1 MGWDSFNG
9 HLPYLSDSDRA
20 RVRLAFDMG
29 AKAHEGQKRKSGEPY
44 FTHPIAIAERLAA
57 MGADGDTLIAALL
70 HDTVEDTPLTLDEIE
85 TAFGPTVRG
94 LIDGVTKLTA
104 ADLTSPSHDEQIETL
119 RKMFTLMQGDVRI
132 MVIKIVDRWHNM
144 TTVMGLSPER
154 RRSFA
159 QETLDI
165 VVKIADRLSMKE
177 LRDELTAQS
186 MAVLEPELF
195 AELEALRK
203 EFGAMA
209 TDVVAAMERKLKPS
223 LPKGVRVYSRRLSL
237 EKTRVIHDL
246 GSGSGK
252 AEMTAIFVCP
262 DIAACYAVLGQI
274 HQTWPLQRLT
284 FDDYI
289 NTPSVNGYRGIH
301 TTIILPNGRR
311 VRCKVRTETM
321 DEYDHLG
328 IAMYCFRHTG
338 DGTEIAQLPWTE
350 RISPLAE
357 GTSHQSEAFWTSLQ
371 RDLLGEEI
379 VVYGSSEQSV
389 TIPNGS
395 TALDAAFYLFN
406 EQAIHVSSM
415 RVNGQAVALDAPLAN
430 GDTVDVS
437 FSDDVKAGREWLNY
451 VESGLASTLIRQEL
465 AKAPE
470 QEKILLGRTMLDLGL
485 RRHNLPGLGE
495 LQPQV
500 FGEGLAALGLE
511 RLPELFVQLAEG
523 KMSVPQALNL
533 FSPALGGRMNATKLW
548 DLSLQ
553 VENEHEAGRWL
564 SWVRSF
570 HPLRLIESLRN
581 GGRGRLTASLTLT
594 QTEADSMDAHL
605 RSRLTSDRWT
615 LRPRRQQL
623 TILAVAAV
631 LVILW
636 GLDPVFGQLL
646 IQKVV
651 SVPTLTLVRFAAFIA
666 VALIAQF
673 AMMRANPGRLMP
685 ISPLSP
691 TIFASGI
698 ALFATTVGTYA
709 SLRTI
714 NPTGYILMIVA
725 GVLAMATGRTLLRRE
740 QAWAPA
746 AALAVAVATLAI
758 IFALDVPTW
767 FGVGAA
773 ILGSV
778 GFAAYSVAS
787 QEFQKTVSIRT
798 RYPSFLL
805 WVAVVAMACSLTLL
819 PWVPAGPL
827 DAPAIVL
834 ATLYVLVFTV
844 LPYIL
849 FFEIMRMTESRLLE
863 RLLPLVIVSTV
874 AGDLFVH
881 ANWLPLLAIPA
892 LATVAW
898 LLWRHAGGEE
908 E

>member
-1 MGWDSFNG
+1 MGWESFSG
-9 HLPYLSDSDRA
+9 HLPYLSESDRS
-20 RVRLAFDMG
+20 RVRLAFEMG
-29 AKAHEGQKRKSGEPY
+29 EKAHDGQKRKSGEPY

-70 HDTVEDTPLTLDEIE
+70 HDTVEDTPLTLNDIE
-85 TAFGPTVRG
+85 AAFGSTVRG

-154 RRSFA
+154 RKSFA
-159 QETLDI
+159 RETLDI
-165 VVKIADRLSMKE
+165 IVKIADRLSMKE

-195 AELEALRK
+195 AELEALRE
-203 EFGAMA
+203 EFSTLA
-209 TDVVAAMERKLKPS
+209 TDVVASMEKRLKPT

-262 DIAACYAVLGQI
+262 DVAACYAVLGQI
-274 HQTWPLQRLT
+274 HQAWPLQRLT

-311 VRCKVRTETM
+311 VRCKIRTEAM
-321 DEYDHLG
+321 DEYDRLG

-357 GTSHQSEAFWTSLQ
+357 GTSYQSEAFWTSLQ

-389 TIPNGS
+389 TIPSGS

-406 EQAIHVSSM
+406 EQAIHVSSV
-415 RVNGQAVALDAPLAN
+415 RVNGQVVALDAPLAN

-437 FSDDVKAGREWLNY
+437 FSDDVEAGREWLNY

-500 FGEGLAALGLE
+500 FGEGLAALGLV
-511 RLPELFVQLAEG
+511 RLADLFVQLAEG
-523 KMSVPQALNL
+523 KMTVPQALNL
-533 FSPALGGRMNATKLW
+533 FSPALGGRVHAAKIW
-548 DLSLQ
+548 DLSLT
-553 VENEHEAGRWL
+553 VENEGEAGRWL
-564 SWVRSF
+564 NWLRSF
-570 HPLRLIESLRN
+570 HPKRLTEQLRGN
-581 GGRGRLTASLTLT
+581 GGGRFWASLSLT
-594 QTEADSMDAHL
+594 QAEADAMDAHL
-605 RSRLTSDRWT
+605 RSRLTSDRWW

-623 TILAVAAV
+623 TLIGTTSV
-631 LVILW
+631 LVTLW
-636 GLDPVFGQLL
+636 GLDPVFGQML
-646 IQKVV
+646 IQHAI
-651 SVPTLTLVRFAAFIA
+651 SVPALTLVRFVAFIA

-673 AMMRANPGRLMP
+673 AMERANPGRLMP

-691 TIFASGI
+691 PIFASGI

-725 GVLAMATGRTLLRRE
+725 GVLTLATGRALLRRE
-740 QAWAPA
+740 SAWAPA
-746 AALAVAVATLAI
+746 GALAVAITCIVATFTA
-758 IFALDVPTW
+758 DVPSW
-767 FGVGAA
+767 FGVAA
-773 ILGSV
+773 ALLGSG
-778 GFAAYSVAS
+778 GFAAYSLAS
-787 QEFQKTVSIRT
+787 QEYQKTVSIRT

-805 WVAVVAMACSLTLL
+805 WVAVVAMMCSLSLV
-819 PWVPAGPL
+819 PWVPMGSFNGAGL
-827 DAPAIVL
+827 LL

-849 FFEIMRMTESRLLE
+849 FFEIMRMTQSRLLE
-863 RLLPLVIVSTV
+863 RLLPLVLVSTV
-874 AGDLFVH
+874 LGDLAVH
-881 ANWLPLLAIPA
+881 GNLIPLLALPA
-892 LATVAW
+892 LGAVTW

-908 E
+908 

>member
-1 MGWDSFNG
+1 MGWESFNR
-9 HLPYLSDSDRA
+9 HLPYLSDSDRS

-29 AKAHEGQKRKSGEPY
+29 AKAHDGQKRKSGEPY

-85 TAFGPTVRG
+85 AAFGPVVRG

-132 MVIKIVDRWHNM
+132 MVVKIVDRWHNM

-154 RRSFA
+154 RKSFA

-195 AELEALRK
+195 AELETLRK
-203 EFGAMA
+203 EFSALA
-209 TDVVAAMERKLKPS
+209 TDVVAAMEKKLRPN
-223 LPKGVRVYSRRLSL
+223 LPKGVRIYSRRLSL

-262 DIAACYAVLGQI
+262 DTAACYEVLGQI
-274 HQTWPLQRLT
+274 HQAWPLQRLT

-301 TTIILPNGRR
+301 TTVILPNGRR
-311 VRCKVRTETM
+311 VRCKIRTEAM
-321 DEYDHLG
+321 DEYDRLG
-328 IAMYCFRHTG
+328 IAMYCFRHAG
-338 DGTEIAQLPWTE
+338 DGTEVAQLPWTE

-357 GTSHQSEAFWTSLQ
+357 GTSYQSEAFWTSLQ

-389 TIPNGS
+389 TIPSGS

-406 EQAIHVSSM
+406 EQAIHVSSL

-437 FSDDVKAGREWLNY
+437 FSDAVEAGREWLNY

-500 FGEGLAALGLE
+500 FREGLATLGLGD
-511 RLPELFVQLAEG
+511 LGELYVQLAEG
-523 KMSVPQALNL
+523 KLTVPQALNF
-533 FSPALGGRMNATKLW
+533 FSPALGGRMNTAKLW
-548 DLSLQ
+548 DLSLT
-553 VENEHEAGRWL
+553 VDNEHEAGRWL

-570 HPLRLIESLRN
+570 HPLRLVERLRSS
-581 GGRGRLTASLTLT
+581 GRGRLTASLSLT

-605 RSRLTSDRWT
+605 RSRLTGDRWW

-623 TILAVAAV
+623 TLIATAAV

-636 GLDPVFGQLL
+636 GLDPVLGQLL
-646 IQKVV
+646 IENVV
-651 SVPTLTLVRFAAFIA
+651 SVPMLTLVRFAAFIA
-666 VALIAQF
+666 VALIAQA

-691 TIFASGI
+691 PIFGSGI
-698 ALFATTVGTYA
+698 ALFVTTVGTYA

-714 NPTGYILMIVA
+714 NPTSYILMIVA
-725 GVLAMATGRTLLRRE
+725 GVLALTCGRGLLRRE
-740 QAWAPA
+740 NVWAPA
-746 AALAVAVATLAI
+746 TCLAIAIVSLVATFSIDA
-758 IFALDVPTW
+758 PSW
-767 FGVGAA
+767 FGVAAA
-773 ILGSV
+773 ILGSG
-778 GFAAYSVAS
+778 GFAAYSLAS
-787 QEFQKTVSIRT
+787 QEYQKTVSIRT

-805 WVAVVAMACSLTLL
+805 WAAVVAMACSLTLV
-819 PWVPAGPL
+819 PWVPVGPL
-827 DAPAIVL
+827 DPAGITL

-849 FFEIMRMTESRLLE
+849 FFEIMRMTQSRLLE

-874 AGDLFVH
+874 LGDLVLH
-881 ANWLPLLAIPA
+881 QNGLPLLALPA
-892 LATVAW
+892 LCAVTW
-898 LLWRHAGGEE
+898 LLWRHAGGTDE
-908 E
+908 